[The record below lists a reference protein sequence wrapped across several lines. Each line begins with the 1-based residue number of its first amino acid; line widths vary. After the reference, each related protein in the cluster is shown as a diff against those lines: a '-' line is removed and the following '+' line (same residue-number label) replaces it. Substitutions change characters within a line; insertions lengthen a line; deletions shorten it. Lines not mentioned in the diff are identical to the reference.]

1 MSTDGAISRPSGAQR
16 PGDAQRP
23 EAGDAAGEERAPRLS
38 AAAMAR
44 LRRLRPDGPDEMGRE
59 LAEGHEAVAA
69 TLSLT
74 GDHAH
79 ALDASLAAAERL
91 VLLGTGASLAMA
103 RAAAPSWRSRERAGP
118 HPRAVLVRE
127 SAEAVFGGVDGDA
140 FRPGDLV
147 VAISQSGSSPET
159 LAAARLAVDAG
170 ARVLAVTA
178 HEASPLAVVATDTV
192 VLPIG
197 DERGAAT
204 KSELAT
210 LAALLAL
217 AGNLPVDRP
226 GVTAIRSWLS
236 SIVES
241 WEAVLPA
248 VTRLA
253 VARRTWIMGLGP
265 TAGLAHAGSLLWHE
279 KVHRQ
284 AVGTTVSE
292 FRHGQV
298 EAVGP
303 HDVGFVIVPG
313 PRSPDLEAY
322 LELLAGELRQ
332 LGAATV
338 WLDAGT
344 TDRLAAAAAETVP
357 LPPAPMPARQ
367 VAGASLLGA
376 TLRLQQLA
384 RGTAHA
390 SGTYVDGFR
399 VLREIVQAAPPRFD

>member
-1 MSTDGAISRPSGAQR
+1 MR
-16 PGDAQRP
+16 
-23 EAGDAAGEERAPRLS
+23 AGDPAGQGRGAPLS
-38 AAAMAR
+38 AAAGAR

-59 LAEGHEAVAA
+59 LAEGPEAVAA
-69 TLSLT
+69 TLRLL
-74 GDHAH
+74 GDHAP
-79 ALDASLAAAERL
+79 ALEASLATAERL

-103 RAAAPSWRSRERAGP
+103 RAAAPSWRSRERVRP

-127 SAEAVFGGVDGDA
+127 STEAVFGGVDGDA

-147 VAISQSGSSPET
+147 VATSQSGSSPET
-159 LAAARLAVDAG
+159 LASARLAAHAG

-178 HEASPLAVVATDTV
+178 HEASPLAAIATRTV
-192 VLPIG
+192 VLPTG
-197 DERGAAT
+197 EERGAAT

-217 AGNLPVDRP
+217 AGSLPADP
-226 GVTAIRSWLS
+226 AGVASVRSWLS
-236 SIVES
+236 TIVDS

-248 VTRLA
+248 MTRLA
-253 VARRTWIMGLGP
+253 AARRTWIMGLGP

-298 EAVGP
+298 EAAGP
-303 HDVGFVIVPG
+303 RDAALLIVPG
-313 PRSPDLEAY
+313 PCSSDLAGY
-322 LELLAGELRQ
+322 LELLVRELRQ
-332 LGAATV
+332 LGAAV
-338 WLDAGT
+338 IWLDAGA
-344 TDRLAAAAAETVP
+344 TDRSGPAAAETVRFP
-357 LPPAPMPARQ
+357 SSPDPRPRSAA
-367 VAGASLLGA
+367 VSLLGA

-390 SGTYVDGFR
+390 SGTYVDGFH
-399 VLREIVQAAPPRFD
+399 VLRRVVRAAPPRFG